1 MVASGSSDLK
11 RRKSLAWCAFW
22 KLEQLWKSP
31 HISISTKVK
40 LFNTTCVTILPY
52 GCESWVISQDMENK
66 INAFA
71 TSCYRVML
79 NIKRIDHVLNTAVY
93 SMTNTVPLI
102 HLVRHRQLKF
112 LGHILRMSKEEPL
125 EDMLCTF
132 QPLAKGD
139 LVDHVL
145 HTLIMYKDCLGIM
158 KEQCKNSRLPHLLMI
173 VVHGETLWSPAPQPM
188 DDDDDDDD
196 FISSKYFLS
205 LYTAIQRTWYNY
217 WPDLR
222 TSI

>member
-1 MVASGSSDLK
+1 MVGSGSSDLK

-31 HISISTKVK
+31 HISITTKVK
-40 LFNTTCVTILPY
+40 LFNTTCVTILIY
-52 GCESWVISQDMENK
+52 GCESWLISQDMENK

-79 NIKRIDHVLNTAVY
+79 NIKRIDHVLNTTVY

-102 HLVRHRQLKF
+102 HLVRHRQRKSL
-112 LGHILRMSKEEPL
+112 L

-145 HTLIMYKDCLGIM
+145 HNLIMYKDCLGIM

-173 VVHGETLWSPAPQPM
+173 VVHGDTLWSPAPQPM
-188 DDDDDDDD
+188 DDDDD
-196 FISSKYFLS
+196 FITVLKMLLHICNTYICSTARHISFL
-205 LYTAIQRTWYNY
+205 LNRFLIAR
-217 WPDLR
+217 
-222 TSI
+222 